1 MPRGRR
7 GNVVGTPLESLVISL
22 VTALTGGQRS
32 DSGHERISIIV
43 PGAHAHLV
51 DLLAKAFEGREDVEV
66 IVDRRRGDRRT
77 QERPVAVGRG
87 RAARGGAKGG
97 AGQGVVGA
105 GAHRIS
111 SPRD

>member
-77 QERPVAVGRG
+77 QERPVA
-87 RAARGGAKGG
+87 GGARR
-97 AGQGVVGA
+97 AERRRTQGETVRVRGSN
-105 GAHRIS
+105 GHPEI
-111 SPRD
+111 